1 MPGWATAFAR
11 AAGAA
16 VTVPDRRMPLV
27 GVAAWAGALAGLGWP
42 RSGWGALAAGA
53 LGSAL
58 ALLLVA
64 AHRQERHG
72 RPAALGVGS
81 RLLAAVLLVAVVSGY
96 AAALRVQRVAD
107 NPVASLAA
115 VRAAVDVELVVTSD
129 PRPVA
134 GRFADQWVV
143 RARVE
148 RVASRAA
155 AYDVRLPVV
164 VLTTDDWSAVR
175 LGERVAVSG
184 RLAPSEDRDTAAL
197 LRPFVPATGLE
208 PPALWWDAAGSV
220 RASLRR
226 SVDGVPADRRPLVPA
241 LVVGDDQGLD
251 RALADDFRTTG
262 LTHLLAVSG
271 TNLTLLLGF
280 VLVLARGLGVRG
292 RGLLVVGGMGVV
304 GFVLL
309 ARPEPSVLRA
319 AVMGS
324 VGLVGLGSG
333 GSRRG
338 GRSLGVA
345 VAGLLL
351 LDPWLAPTPGFAL
364 SVLATAGIVFLAP
377 VWRDA
382 LAGWLPRWVAEA
394 VAVPAAAQLACT
406 PVVAALSGQVSLV
419 AVAAN
424 LLAAPA
430 VGPATVLGL
439 AGGLAGLV
447 WPLLGGLVGSAA
459 GWCVAWIVAVAR
471 RGAALPVPAFDWAT
485 GPVALALLSLT
496 CLLLVLVAPALL
508 HRRAASLTCCTLLA
522 LVTLVRPPSPGW
534 PPDGWL
540 IAVCDVG
547 QGDALALRAGPG
559 SAVVVDVGPDP
570 ALVDRCLRRL
580 DVTQV
585 PLVVLTHFHA
595 DHVDGLAGVARGRRV
610 AAVEVTALAD
620 PPGAALAVASQAQQ
634 WGVPETVAGYARSTS
649 VGEVRL
655 QVLWPTPAQPTEG
668 PGDGSTA
675 NNASV
680 VLLAEVRG
688 VRMLLTGDLEPPGQ
702 EALAQMMPG
711 LTVDVLKIPHHGSR
725 YQDLGFLTSLGSAV
739 AVVSAGRDNDYGH
752 PAAETLTALEE
763 AGARVF
769 RTDRDGDVVVAE
781 HHGRLVVQR
790 GG

>member
-1 MPGWATAFAR
+1 
-11 AAGAA
+11 
-16 VTVPDRRMPLV
+16 MPLV
-27 GVAAWAGALAGLGWP
+27 GAAAWVGALAGLGWP
-42 RSGWGALAAGA
+42 RSGPGALAAAA
-53 LGSAL
+53 LGGAL
-58 ALLLVA
+58 ALLVVA
-64 AHRQERHG
+64 ARRRERH
-72 RPAALGVGS
+72 RRRAALGVGS
-81 RLLAAVLLVAVVSGY
+81 RLLAAVLLVAVVTGY
-96 AAALRVQRVAD
+96 AAALRVQRVSD

-115 VRAAVDVELVVTSD
+115 VRAAVELELVVTSD

-208 PPALWWDAAGSV
+208 PPAVWWDAAGSV

-251 RALADDFRTTG
+251 RGLADDFRTTG

-280 VLVLARGLGVRG
+280 VLILARGLGVRA
-292 RGLLVVGGMGVV
+292 RGLLVVGGLGVV

-324 VGLVGLGSG
+324 VALVGLGSG

-394 VAVPAAAQLACT
+394 VVGAG
-406 PVVAALSGQVSLV
+406 S
-419 AVAAN
+419 
-424 LLAAPA
+424 
-430 VGPATVLGL
+430 GPAGVHP
-439 AGGLAGLV
+439 GG
-447 WPLLGGLVGSAA
+447 GG
-459 GWCVAWIVAVAR
+459 
-471 RGAALPVPAFDWAT
+471 
-485 GPVALALLSLT
+485 
-496 CLLLVLVAPALL
+496 
-508 HRRAASLTCCTLLA
+508 
-522 LVTLVRPPSPGW
+522 
-534 PPDGWL
+534 
-540 IAVCDVG
+540 
-547 QGDALALRAGPG
+547 ALRAGEPGGGRGQPARRPGGGTGHRPG
-559 SAVVVDVGPDP
+559 SRRWARRPGL
-570 ALVDRCLRRL
+570 AAGRWARRLRRGLVRGL
-580 DVTQV
+580 D
-585 PLVVLTHFHA
+585 
-595 DHVDGLAGVARGRRV
+595 RGRRPARRRAAGAGLRVGHRPACPRPALPRMSGAGADRSRAAAPAGRV
-610 AAVEVTALAD
+610 AHVLRAARAGDDRAAAEPRLAARGLAAGGVRRGAGRRARAARRAGQRRGGGRRPRPGAGRRMPAPARRRPGAAGGADPLPCRPRRRPGRRGAWAPRRGGRGDRPGRPSGGRGRGGRAGPAVGGSGDRGRLRPQHLHRRGH
-620 PPGAALAVASQAQQ
+620 PPGAVAHAGPAHPGPRRREHGQQ
-634 WGVPETVAGYARSTS
+634 RE
-649 VGEVRL
+649 
-655 QVLWPTPAQPTEG
+655 
-668 PGDGSTA
+668 
-675 NNASV
+675 
-680 VLLAEVRG
+680 RG
-688 VRMLLTGDLEPPGQ
+688 
-702 EALAQMMPG
+702 A
-711 LTVDVLKIPHHGSR
+711 
-725 YQDLGFLTSLGSAV
+725 
-739 AVVSAGRDNDYGH
+739 AGR
-752 PAAETLTALEE
+752 
-763 AGARVF
+763 GAR
-769 RTDRDGDVVVAE
+769 RAHAAHRRPGAA
-781 HHGRLVVQR
+781 GS
-790 GG
+790 GGPR